1 MTSPGPLIAQVARL
15 VASPALSRVA
25 VIAAIGLG
33 LAGGAALGGRAEA
46 VTAPVSVSQPP
57 AAAAAAAASSPA
69 SVGPDEDGRY
79 RLGWPLTLGQ
89 RGEDA
94 YGSGAFGASRDGGR
108 RRHNGI
114 DLVAPVGAPI
124 RAPLSGIV
132 TRVGQAYSRDP
143 ELQFVEITSPT
154 TRYSARV
161 FYVGP
166 SHAPGAQVT
175 AGEII
180 GQAQDLGR
188 RYASGMT
195 NHVHV
200 EFADRRGA
208 VLDPLAVLPASP
220 RSSKS

>member
-1 MTSPGPLIAQVARL
+1 MTSPGTIVGRAAHL

-25 VIAAIGLG
+25 VIAAIALG
-33 LAGGAALGGRAEA
+33 LAGGATLGGRAEA
-46 VTAPVSVSQPP
+46 VTASVPHSQSLAAP
-57 AAAAAAAASSPA
+57 A
-69 SVGPDEDGRY
+69 GDTPDGVDLDQDGRTD
-79 RLGWPLTLGQ
+79 LAWPLTLGQ

-108 RRHNGI
+108 RRHNGL

-124 RAPLSGIV
+124 RAPISGIV
-132 TRVGQAYSRDP
+132 TRVGQAYAGEP
-143 ELQFVEITSPT
+143 ELQFVEITSPK

-161 FYVGP
+161 FYVG
-166 SHAPGAQVT
+166 SSRAPGAQVT

-180 GQAQDLGR
+180 GRAQDLGR
-188 RYASGMT
+188 RYAFGMT

-220 RSSKS
+220 RSSDT

>member
-1 MTSPGPLIAQVARL
+1 MTSPGTLIGRAAHLLATR
-15 VASPALSRVA
+15 ALSRVA
-25 VIAAIGLG
+25 VIAAIVLG
-33 LAGGAALGGRAEA
+33 LAGGAALGGRAGA
-46 VTAPVSVSQPP
+46 VTAPVAISQPSAAP
-57 AAAAAAAASSPA
+57 AGDTPA
-69 SVGPDEDGRY
+69 GVDLDEDGRY
-79 RLGWPLTLGQ
+79 DLAWPLTLGQ

-108 RRHNGI
+108 RRHNGL

-124 RAPLSGIV
+124 RAPISGIV
-132 TRVGQAYSRDP
+132 TRVGQAYSGEP

-166 SHAPGAQVT
+166 SRAPGAQVN

-180 GQAQDLGR
+180 GRAQDLGR

-208 VLDPLAVLPASP
+208 VLDPSAVLPAVP
-220 RSSKS
+220 RRSKA

>member
-1 MTSPGPLIAQVARL
+1 MTSHGTLIGRAAHL
-15 VASPALSRVA
+15 VATRALSRVA
-25 VIAAIGLG
+25 VIAAIVLG
-33 LAGGAALGGRAEA
+33 LAGGAALGGRAGA
-46 VTAPVSVSQPP
+46 VTAPVAISQPSAAP
-57 AAAAAAAASSPA
+57 AADTPA
-69 SVGPDEDGRY
+69 GVDLDEDGRY
-79 RLGWPLTLGQ
+79 DLAWPLTLGQ

-108 RRHNGI
+108 RRHNGL

-124 RAPLSGIV
+124 RAPISGIV
-132 TRVGQAYSRDP
+132 TRVGQAYSGEP

-166 SHAPGAQVT
+166 SRAPGAQVT

-180 GQAQDLGR
+180 GRAQDLGR

-208 VLDPLAVLPASP
+208 VLDPSAVLPAVP
-220 RSSKS
+220 RRSKA

>member
-1 MTSPGPLIAQVARL
+1 MTSPGTLIGRAAHLLATR
-15 VASPALSRVA
+15 ALSRVA
-25 VIAAIGLG
+25 VIAAIVLG
-33 LAGGAALGGRAEA
+33 LAGGAALGGRAGA
-46 VTAPVSVSQPP
+46 VTAPVAISQPSAAP
-57 AAAAAAAASSPA
+57 AGDTPA
-69 SVGPDEDGRY
+69 GVDPDEDGRY
-79 RLGWPLTLGQ
+79 DLAWPLTLGQ

-108 RRHNGI
+108 RRHNGL

-124 RAPLSGIV
+124 RAPISGIV
-132 TRVGQAYSRDP
+132 TRVGQAYSGEP

-166 SHAPGAQVT
+166 SRAPGAQVN

-180 GQAQDLGR
+180 GRAQDLGR

-208 VLDPLAVLPASP
+208 VLDPSAVLPAVP
-220 RSSKS
+220 RRSKA

>member
-1 MTSPGPLIAQVARL
+1 M
-15 VASPALSRVA
+15 A

-33 LAGGAALGGRAEA
+33 LAGGAALGGRAGA
-46 VTAPVSVSQPP
+46 VTAPVSIPQPS
-57 AAAAAAAASSPA
+57 AAPA
-69 SVGPDEDGRY
+69 SATPAGVDLDEDGRDD
-79 RLGWPLTLGQ
+79 LAWPLTLGQ

-108 RRHNGI
+108 RRHNGL
-114 DLVAPVGAPI
+114 DLVAPPGAPI
-124 RAPLSGIV
+124 RAPMSGVV
-132 TRVGQAYSRDP
+132 TRVGQAYSGDP

-161 FYVGP
+161 LYVGP
-166 SHAPGAQVT
+166 SRAPGAQVT

-180 GQAQDLGR
+180 GRAQDLGR

-200 EFADRRGA
+200 EFSDRRGA
-208 VLDPLAVLPASP
+208 VLDPLAVLPAVP
-220 RSSKS
+220 RRSKA

>member
-1 MTSPGPLIAQVARL
+1 MTSPGTLIAQVAHL
-15 VASPALSRVA
+15 MASLAFSRVA

-46 VTAPVSVSQPP
+46 VTAPVPHSQSLAAP
-57 AAAAAAAASSPA
+57 AGDTPDG
-69 SVGPDEDGRY
+69 VDLDEDGRTD
-79 RLGWPLTLGQ
+79 LAWPLTLGQ

-108 RRHNGI
+108 RRHNGL

-132 TRVGQAYSRDP
+132 TRVGQAYAGDP
-143 ELQFVEITSPT
+143 ELQFVEITSPV

-166 SHAPGAQVT
+166 SRAPGAQVI

-180 GQAQDLGR
+180 GRAQDLGR

-200 EFADRRGA
+200 EFANRRGA

-220 RSSKS
+220 RSSDT

>member
-1 MTSPGPLIAQVARL
+1 M
-15 VASPALSRVA
+15 
-25 VIAAIGLG
+25 IAAIGLG
-33 LAGGAALGGRAEA
+33 LAGGAALGSRAEA
-46 VTAPVSVSQPP
+46 VTAPVSIPQPP
-57 AAAAAAAASSPA
+57 AAAAAPAA
-69 SVGPDEDGRY
+69 VDLDEDGRY
-79 RLGWPLTLGQ
+79 DLAWPLTLGQ

-108 RRHNGI
+108 RRHNGL
-114 DLVAPVGAPI
+114 DLVAPAGAPI
-124 RAPLSGIV
+124 RAPISGIV

>member
-1 MTSPGPLIAQVARL
+1 MTSPRPLLRQAARL

-33 LAGGAALGGRAEA
+33 LAGGAALGSRAEA
-46 VTAPVSVSQPP
+46 VTAPPLSIPQALAAPP
-57 AAAAAAAASSPA
+57 GDTPGG
-69 SVGPDEDGRY
+69 VDLDEDGRTD
-79 RLGWPLTLGQ
+79 LAWPLTLGQ

-108 RRHNGI
+108 RRHNGL

-132 TRVGQAYSRDP
+132 TRVGQAYAGDA